1 MRKLKQ
7 EKKEREMV
15 KEERK
20 MEQEL
25 GLGTS
30 ARGKGTDTKSGKE
43 RKSLAVER
51 GRRKEHRKELRQCY
65 GSV

>member
-30 ARGKGTDTKSGKE
+30 AQGTDTKSGKE

-65 GSV
+65 GSA